1 MYHCAKVLFLF
12 RCQQPLV
19 SGGLFDDD
27 TKDSELAFKFGIEA
41 INNQRNEQS
50 DGLLEA
56 GETIFIEKMSR
67 FAH

>member
-1 MYHCAKVLFLF
+1 MFHCAKVLFIS

-27 TKDSELAFKFGIEA
+27 TKDSELAFKFGVEA

-56 GETIFIEKMSR
+56 GEKNFNGEMSR
-67 FAH
+67 FAY